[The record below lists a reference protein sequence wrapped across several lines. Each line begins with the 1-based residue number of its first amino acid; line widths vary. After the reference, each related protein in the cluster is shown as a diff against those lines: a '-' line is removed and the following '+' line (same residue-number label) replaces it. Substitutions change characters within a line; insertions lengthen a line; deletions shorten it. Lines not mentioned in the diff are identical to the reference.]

1 MGIVNIIN
9 LSVIIDIL
17 QILYYT
23 VKAMKQKEALAILEA
38 GHNVLLTGPAGSGKT
53 FLLNK
58 YTAYLKKKQIRVA
71 VTASTGIAATHIGGR
86 TIHSWAGI
94 GIKDHLSP
102 RDIQALTKKN
112 YLKKQFSQTEVLII
126 DEISMLQAHRLD
138 LIDQVCQAGKKNSL
152 PFGGIQI
159 VLSGDFFQLP
169 PISKGGVAA
178 EFVYKSNVWSEMDL
192 RVCYLDEQHRQND
205 KRLTQILQS
214 FRQAQVGPEVVKLLT
229 GRMNQTPRSAIKPV
243 RLFTHNVDVDFINN
257 VELAKIAAPEFT
269 YHLTGEGEKKLV
281 ESLKKNCLAPENLV
295 LKKGAL
301 VMFVKNKFKDDQVIY
316 VNGSMGVVVDF
327 DENNFP
333 LVRLHSGSEILVT
346 PDSWAIDDEHKI
358 LAKITQ
364 IPLRL
369 AWAITVHKS
378 QGMTLEMAEIDL
390 SRSFGYGMGYVALS
404 RLTSLDGLSLLGIND
419 MAYKLDPQVSAY
431 DQELLAL
438 SRQAKDNILPKAYK
452 KQGSLL

>member
-1 MGIVNIIN
+1 
-9 LSVIIDIL
+9 
-17 QILYYT
+17 
-23 VKAMKQKEALAILEA
+23 MKQKEALAILEA

-58 YTAYLKKKQIRVA
+58 YIAYLKKKEIGVA

-102 RDIQALTKKN
+102 KDVQALTKRA
-112 YLKKQFSQTEVLII
+112 YLKKQFNKTEVLVI
-126 DEISMLQAHRLD
+126 DEISMLHAHRLD
-138 LIDQVCQAGKKNSL
+138 LVNRVCQAFKKNFL

-169 PISKGGVAA
+169 PISRDGSEA
-178 EFVYKSNVWSEMDL
+178 EFVYKSEVWSEMDL

-205 KRLTQILQS
+205 KKMTKILQS
-214 FRQAQVGPEVVKLLT
+214 FRQAKVGPEVVKLLT
-229 GRMNQTPRSAIKPV
+229 GRMNQAPKSTIKPV

-257 VELAKIAAPEFT
+257 VELEKIVAPEFT
-269 YHLTGEGEKKLV
+269 YRLTGQGEKKLV

-301 VMFVKNKFKDDQVIY
+301 VMFVKNKFKDEQTIY
-316 VNGSMGVVVDF
+316 VNGSMGIVVDF
-327 DENNFP
+327 DENDFP
-333 LVRLHSGSEILVT
+333 RVRLHSGAEILVT
-346 PDSWAIDDEHKI
+346 PDTWTIDDDQKI
-358 LAKITQ
+358 LAQITQ

-404 RLTSLDGLSLLGIND
+404 RLIGLEGLYLLGIND
-419 MAYKLDPQVSAY
+419 MAYKLDPQVAAY
-431 DQELLAL
+431 DRELLAL
-438 SRQAKDNILPKAYK
+438 SEQAKENLPKTYK